1 MSKKAFYGRVSSE
14 DQAERGTIKAQ
25 QDFAYKYADLHQ
37 LDIYESYWDDGISG
51 MLPLE
56 ARPEGKRLIEDANNK
71 KFDALLIYRVD
82 RLGRSTR
89 VILNAVAHLEELGV
103 DVRSMTE
110 LFDSSHIVI

>member
-14 DQAERGTIKAQ
+14 DQAERGTINAQ

-56 ARPEGKRLIEDANNK
+56 AHPEGKRLIEDAKNK
-71 KFDALLIYRVD
+71 KFDTLRIYRVD
-82 RLGRSTR
+82 HLGR
-89 VILNAVAHLEELGV
+89 
-103 DVRSMTE
+103 
-110 LFDSSHIVI
+110 